1 MNPLLFLVI
10 MIGIIS
16 SVANKKRK
24 EEMKKKAGQRPSS
37 PANNASSEKKIGSS
51 NTSKNMKSQPRPSLS
66 ADAKNSRGVDTKW
79 PWPVAEK
86 SQNKTKNAARE
97 SYGGTPKYSHIV
109 MSTLEGGHTHT
120 ESSMTGEEPCPPQN
134 VNAQMKPVAVANQ
147 TSSADVLLDFE
158 SNDIVKGLLYSEI
171 LGKPKA
177 LRRD

>member
-1 MNPLLFLVI
+1 MNPLFFLVI

-37 PANNASSEKKIGSS
+37 PANNASSQKTTGPSS
-51 NTSKNMKSQPRPSLS
+51 TAKNIKSQTKPSTS
-66 ADAKNSRGVDTKW
+66 NETKNSRGVDTKW

-86 SQNKTKNAARE
+86 TQNKTKNTNGNP
-97 SYGGTPKYSHIV
+97 YGGTPKYSHVV

-120 ESSMTGEEPCPPQN
+120 ESSMTGEETCPPQN
-134 VNAQMKPVAVANQ
+134 VNTQVKPAAVTCQ
-147 TSSADVLLDFE
+147 SSASDVLIGFA
-158 SNDIVKGLLYSEI
+158 SNDLVRGLLYSEI

-177 LRRD
+177 LRRN